1 MYYWWFF
8 LQPKDAV
15 LSLNSSSIYGS
26 DYDVSKN
33 KLVKIIKDKQWF
45 TWGWSEIVNF
55 MAVTTVVRIRGEGD
69 VNAAWSWGNKFSG
82 HIRQSLPKH
91 SATTFRVPEIN
102 NKNKMET
109 KIAKRKMQ
117 KKIVKTMHQI
127 CTMLQVK
134 KKRKTRLDLKLHLKC
149 QIPLDDILEL

>member
-1 MYYWWFF
+1 MWSTRYY
-8 LQPKDAV
+8 LP
-15 LSLNSSSIYGS
+15 
-26 DYDVSKN
+26 
-33 KLVKIIKDKQWF
+33 
-45 TWGWSEIVNF
+45 EIVNF
-55 MAVTTVVRIRGEGD
+55 MAVTTVVLLRGEGD

-134 KKRKTRLDLKLHLKC
+134 KGKKRD
-149 QIPLDDILEL
+149 